1 MGEGHKWK
9 DNQTKYHRK
18 RVEYEEMFKED
29 IFFFHIFNIPQ
40 YEGRVS
46 TISGDAYLI
55 MVQNTSLRSH
65 KRV

>member
-55 MVQNTSLRSH
+55 MV
-65 KRV
+65 